1 MKKFQMNV
9 KFKNGQFLICM
20 FTFFIILF
28 VSIFAVSVLYI
39 QININLQNIKLELPG
54 IIKNV
59 ALQNCDID
67 LLKNDVYSFD
77 LINMK
82 HNINKILKKDYNN
95 IKIETIVYDNMNNS
109 FNYILKI
116 NITPI
121 IRINNINNVNV
132 KLNGEV
138 KFKVMEVVNSNL

>member
-1 MKKFQMNV
+1 MNV

-121 IRINNINNVNV
+121 IRINNINNVNI

>member
-1 MKKFQMNV
+1 MKKFQMNF

-121 IRINNINNVNV
+121 IRINNINNVNI

>member
-95 IKIETIVYDNMNNS
+95 IKVETIVYDNMNNS

-121 IRINNINNVNV
+121 IRINNINNVNI

>member
-121 IRINNINNVNV
+121 IRINNINNVNI

>member
-1 MKKFQMNV
+1 MKKFQMNF

-95 IKIETIVYDNMNNS
+95 IKIETIVYDNMNNH

-121 IRINNINNVNV
+121 IRINNINNVNI

>member
-1 MKKFQMNV
+1 MKKFQMNF

-20 FTFFIILF
+20 FTFFIILL

-77 LINMK
+77 LINMR

-95 IKIETIVYDNMNNS
+95 IKIETIVYDNMNNN

-121 IRINNINNVNV
+121 IRINNINNVNI